1 VNNIKVMV
9 NLTRVVFNELRSPK
23 GLYKDLLRK
32 CDLLPK
38 SAGKF
43 YKQSV
48 RKEFEQHR
56 DEKDTERVDQI
67 VERAVKDMDWILKK
81 YT

>member
-1 VNNIKVMV
+1 MV
-9 NLTRVVFNELRSPK
+9 NLTRVVFNELNSPK
-23 GLYKDLLRK
+23 ALYKDLLRK
-32 CDLLPK
+32 CDLLPE

-56 DEKDTERVDQI
+56 DELDKERVNQI
-67 VERAVKDMDWILKK
+67 IERARKDMDWILKK
-81 YT
+81 YTQSK